1 MKLRISSQVVTRGFT
16 FTAAAI
22 ASTLAAS
29 GASAQGPSTAP
40 SQSTNAS
47 APPGAG
53 YYTDPATGIVY
64 RQVAQ
69 TIERPVYETKMQS
82 RDETVYTPQTVH
94 ETRPETRTVYTPITT
109 STWQPRVTGRWNPF
123 QQPTVE
129 YQQVPQTRWEARN
142 EIVQRTQ
149 SRTQWI
155 AEKRKI
161 DVPQQFVRMEREQ
174 KIAYEPVGRVAP
186 PASPSVD
193 PTGISAAVAARLRP
207 LDSSTQVQPMANGYA
222 SAAYTAPR
230 ISATS
235 VGRMTSDP
243 PRRNAGQS
251 GMVAKDLMPAHS
263 GVQGQALPP
272 SGTGGVGIANLPALP
287 FFR

>member
-1 MKLRISSQVVTRGFT
+1 MKLRISSQLVSRGFT
-16 FTAAAI
+16 FTVAAI
-22 ASTLAAS
+22 ASTLVASSVSAQAPETAKAAS
-29 GASAQGPSTAP
+29 
-40 SQSTNAS
+40 
-47 APPGAG
+47 PGAG

-82 RDETVYTPQTVH
+82 RDQTVYTPQTVH
-94 ETRPETRTVYTPITT
+94 ETRPETRTVYTPITE

-142 EIVQRTQ
+142 EVVQRTQ

-155 AEKRKI
+155 AEKRKV
-161 DVPQQFVRMEREQ
+161 DVPQQVVRMERQQ
-174 KIAYEPVGRVAP
+174 KIAYEPVGRVAT
-186 PASPSVD
+186 PAAN
-193 PTGISAAVAARLRP
+193 PTGVSAAVAARLRP
-207 LDSSTQVQPMANGYA
+207 LDANTQVQPMANGFA
-222 SAAYTAPR
+222 SSSYTPSR

-263 GVQGQALPP
+263 TVRGQALPP

-287 FFR
+287 LFR